1 MVYSEKSKR
10 YNGRKA
16 RIAIALLAAVCLNSS
31 GCIADL
37 YNYDVEIES
46 AEAVSEITAQT
57 SEAEAASTDG
67 SETPDAVYQAKLD
80 SLPRDDRAGRKEVF
94 NEWVKAKYPGPYEI
108 YTPTEDEKWLFY
120 DLKYWTAYDFCDVNS
135 LTDEEMAS
143 SAVGYYGYADCS
155 DQNFQEYGFR
165 YDELDGY
172 YSKVGFETVKRLVE
186 SLYGRGYA
194 SSDYPHWGSEE
205 TEQNQYVCEAG
216 ADAPEEDI
224 FVESVYEVD
233 EGVYYVIFG
242 QEKLPDG
249 TESDV
254 TGMVIQRN
262 SESAFGYN
270 VIAARGYC

>member
-16 RIAIALLAAVCLNSS
+16 RIAIALLAAVCLSSS
-31 GCIADL
+31 GCIAAL

-57 SEAEAASTDG
+57 PKEAASTDG
-67 SETPDAVYQAKLD
+67 SDTPDAVYQAKLD

-194 SSDYPHWGSEE
+194 SSDYPHWGSQE

-262 SESAFGYN
+262 SESTFGYN